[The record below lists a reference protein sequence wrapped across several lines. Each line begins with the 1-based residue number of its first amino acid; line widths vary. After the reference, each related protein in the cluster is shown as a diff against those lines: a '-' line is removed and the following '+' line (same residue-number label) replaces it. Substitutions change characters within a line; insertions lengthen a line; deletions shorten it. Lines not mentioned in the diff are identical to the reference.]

1 MGTTVSY
8 RFNLPKESLTGA
20 ALIQFEVK
28 SAQDK
33 VENDFATQN
42 LNLRFK
48 DGTSRPISY
57 QAPIDAWEK
66 RYVELTDVD
75 ALSDVTDFRL
85 GANPKEFEGK
95 SLRISGVFLTRID
108 ESAGE
113 RHFACLLGNPGGC
126 ACCSPGGVLEFEP
139 KGSYK
144 WPTNFPPVESGIT
157 VSGLLKMVGHR
168 KNLLNY
174 LAKKDIER
182 YRAIIKKLGLRK

>member
-1 MGTTVSY
+1 MVWNDSRTDRWFYPIY
-8 RFNLPKESLTGA
+8 RLNLPKESLTGA

-48 DGTSRPISY
+48 DGTSRLISY

-85 GANPKEFEGK
+85 GANPKGTRCAFWIRNLAILKEKGK
-95 SLRISGVFLTRID
+95 
-108 ESAGE
+108 
-113 RHFACLLGNPGGC
+113 
-126 ACCSPGGVLEFEP
+126 
-139 KGSYK
+139 
-144 WPTNFPPVESGIT
+144 
-157 VSGLLKMVGHR
+157 
-168 KNLLNY
+168 
-174 LAKKDIER
+174 
-182 YRAIIKKLGLRK
+182 